1 MKGSESSDKD
11 RCGEKDQMQWKGVY
25 QTDKIIKK
33 KERQGYLSDIRYYG
47 ISILPVDY
55 NWKSI

>member
-1 MKGSESSDKD
+1 MEGSESSNKD

-33 KERQGYLSDIRYYG
+33 KEKEGV
-47 ISILPVDY
+47 PV
-55 NWKSI
+55 